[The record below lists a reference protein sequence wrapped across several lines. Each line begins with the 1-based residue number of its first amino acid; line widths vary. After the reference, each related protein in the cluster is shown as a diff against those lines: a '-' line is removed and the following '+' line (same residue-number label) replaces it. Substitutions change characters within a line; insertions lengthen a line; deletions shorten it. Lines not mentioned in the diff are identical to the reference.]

1 MTIEWELYVFRWIY
15 SFLKL
20 KGNELNKEKAH
31 PVELILRKNKRDAK
45 YSVMIQAGEVE
56 LEKYIDKIQNLH

>member
-1 MTIEWELYVFRWIY
+1 M
-15 SFLKL
+15 
-20 KGNELNKEKAH
+20 NKEKAH